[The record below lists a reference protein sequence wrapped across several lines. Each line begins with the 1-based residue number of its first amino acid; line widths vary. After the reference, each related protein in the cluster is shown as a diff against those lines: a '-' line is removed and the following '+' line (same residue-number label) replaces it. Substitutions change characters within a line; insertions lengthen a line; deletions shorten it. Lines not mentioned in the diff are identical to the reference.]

1 MKTLYIDVYF
11 MINFTVDILAIFLAQ
26 RMVHI
31 GINIRRSILSG
42 LVGAAFAV
50 CELFIHNNPLHL
62 LCASLF
68 TLIISIITCKGAS
81 VSRKIKF
88 LISFYIAAFLISG
101 VVSFIYQ
108 LMDRYLKD
116 ILVESNKSA
125 NGKALVFSA
134 VILLIIGALRLFIM
148 LFSGSVN
155 EKSVKIR
162 IDLCDKSISV
172 EALVDTGNLVK
183 DPMNMNPVIFLK
195 KSYAEKIFPCEILE
209 LWHLDS
215 LSTEL
220 KKRIHLIPVTR
231 NAQTHVMTGVR
242 VDKVTVYSESTAEC
256 IDATIVI
263 DKEEGTFGG
272 YYALTPYVAV
282 CNNV

>member
-11 MINFTVDILAIFLAQ
+11 MINFTVDILAIFVAQ
-26 RMVHI
+26 KIVHI
-31 GINIRRSILSG
+31 SINIRRLILSG
-42 LVGAAFAV
+42 LIGAIFAV
-50 CELFIHNNPLHL
+50 CELFIDS
-62 LCASLF
+62 SLF
-68 TLIISIITCKGAS
+68 HILWSSLFISIISVISCKNTS

-88 LISFYIAAFLISG
+88 LLSFYVAVFLIG
-101 VVSFIYQ
+101 GIVSFMYQ
-108 LMDRYLKD
+108 LMDKYLKN

-162 IDLCDKSISV
+162 IELNNKSMEI

-183 DPMNMNPVIFLK
+183 DPMNMNPVIFIK
-195 KSYAEKIFPCEILE
+195 RSYAEKIFPSEVIE

-215 LSTEL
+215 LSTEF

-231 NAQTHVMTGVR
+231 SAQTHVMTGVR
-242 VDKVTVYSESTAEC
+242 VDKVTVYNGDRAER

-272 YYALTPYVAV
+272 YYALTPYVAI